1 MSEEKSK
8 IKLFEERQVRTVWDD
23 DAEKWWFSVVDICA
37 VLTDSDYQTARK
49 YWKVL
54 KGRLTKEG
62 NESVTNCYQLKM
74 QSADGKFYL
83 TDVADT
89 EQVLRLVQSV
99 PIIQTGDVARAGEY
113 IREYKQTLDD
123 KRVSNWFPLAF
134 PSLFT

>member
-1 MSEEKSK
+1 VSEEKSK